1 MSRLVRDDPESGDGF
16 AARVVKYVPS
26 EILAFYISV
35 ENIIKEL
42 KPPASDGAAATG
54 NFIDVFIV
62 NKGPY
67 WLFFLCWLGIP
78 FYLVLQKDKNVNKCF
93 VQSVISMVLF
103 PVWVY
108 SMDGLI
114 FDRTHTYSAA
124 LSAILLAFVTLMSG
138 IVPNSFSWSDIN
150 FRSLFGFGKK
160 AGVGEGG
167 PAAVPAPSPPATAAS
182 TPAEAAHQH
191 NAEVEASARA

>member
-1 MSRLVRDDPESGDGF
+1 MSRLVRDDPESSDGF

-42 KPPASDGAAATG
+42 KPPASDGAAAAG
-54 NFIDVFIV
+54 NFVDVLIYD
-62 NKGPY
+62 KGPY
-67 WLFFLCWLGIP
+67 WLFFFCWLGIP
-78 FYLVLQKDKNVNKCF
+78 FYLAMQKDKNANKSF

-108 SMDGLI
+108 SIDGLI

-124 LSAILLAFVTLMSG
+124 LSAILLGFVTLMSG
-138 IVPNSFSWSDIN
+138 IVPNSFGWADVN
-150 FRSLFGFGKK
+150 LRSLFGFGKK
-160 AGVGEGG
+160 AGTGDGG
-167 PAAVPAPSPPATAAS
+167 SAPSPSATVAS
-182 TPAEAAHQH
+182 AQ
-191 NAEVEASARA
+191 VEASPSA